1 MLCTI
6 WDKRVRNLISRTR
19 IRNTFFLSS
28 LANQIL
34 GFCYQ
39 QHLIKESIHHFELFA
54 FKYMSQKEIEGFLL
68 AGCGQ
73 TSLDMPRF
81 SEMITG
87 ALSFTCD
94 FNDNI
99 TLG

>member
-1 MLCTI
+1 
-6 WDKRVRNLISRTR
+6 
-19 IRNTFFLSS
+19 
-28 LANQIL
+28 
-34 GFCYQ
+34 
-39 QHLIKESIHHFELFA
+39 
-54 FKYMSQKEIEGFLL
+54 MSQKEIEGFLL

-99 TLG
+99 TLGWTATQPYLFLTQINVIS